1 LFIPPFSISGLLWTG
16 GPIVVVEVGG
26 VTSIGSPG
34 ETDVEKSGMF
44 LDFPG
49 ASAAPE
55 NGLRGEWS
63 ANLLI
68 TVEDVMRV

>member
-1 LFIPPFSISGLLWTG
+1 M
-16 GPIVVVEVGG
+16 
-26 VTSIGSPG
+26 
-34 ETDVEKSGMF
+34 DVEKSGMF

-55 NGLRGEWS
+55 KGLRGEWS

-68 TVEDVMRV
+68 TVEDEARV